1 MPYIQN
7 GPKVDS
13 QFHQKARQS
22 DLKAKAKMK
31 AFNDKNLKA
40 QVVDFK
46 VGDIVILK
54 WKRARKSCSL
64 FDPNPFKVIKI
75 EGSMITVERDGKIL
89 VRNSSFMKLYVQE
102 KPTSTFEEFLFDK
115 SYQGNETLEL
125 TLTDTDEGGGDEVV
139 QMEAVTGTEDE
150 GKNDFETSQN
160 SGVSDEVVS
169 VEGRPTRVVK
179 KPDRYGQP
187 VEYGTRPYVR
197 RNSNQKEE
205 E

>member
-7 GPKVDS
+7 GPKVDG

-22 DLKAKAKMK
+22 DLKAKAKIK

-40 QVVDFK
+40 QVVDIK

-115 SYQGNETLEL
+115 R
-125 TLTDTDEGGGDEVV
+125 GGDMVV

-187 VEYGTRPYVR
+187 VEYGTRPYVK

>member
-7 GPKVDS
+7 GPKVDG

-75 EGSMITVERDGKIL
+75 EG
-89 VRNSSFMKLYVQE
+89 
-102 KPTSTFEEFLFDK
+102 
-115 SYQGNETLEL
+115 YQGNETLEL

-139 QMEAVTGTEDE
+139 QMEAITGTEDE

-160 SGVSDEVVS
+160 SGMSDEVVS

-197 RNSNQKEE
+197 RNSNQNEE

>member
-1 MPYIQN
+1 MDR
-7 GPKVDS
+7 K
-13 QFHQKARQS
+13 
-22 DLKAKAKMK
+22 LM
-31 AFNDKNLKA
+31 
-40 QVVDFK
+40 VVDFK

-75 EGSMITVERDGKIL
+75 EG
-89 VRNSSFMKLYVQE
+89 
-102 KPTSTFEEFLFDK
+102 
-115 SYQGNETLEL
+115 YQGNETLEL

-139 QMEAVTGTEDE
+139 QIEAVTGTEDE
-150 GKNDFETSQN
+150 GKNDFETSEEGGLNDQAGSNVLQRQN
-160 SGVSDEVVS
+160 SGMSDEVVS

-197 RNSNQKEE
+197 RNSNQNEE